1 MKRFLMI
8 ALAVLVSVAFV
19 TTVFAQ
25 TATEKAT
32 KAATETAT
40 EKGKAVGDKATQT
53 VTGKPSVEA
62 DKAPVTDKA
71 GKEESA
77 PCKQIA
83 QICKKAGFVSG
94 EADKGYGLNRDCI
107 HPIMQGK
114 TAVPGAKKPLP
125 TVDPKLVAQCKAK
138 DPDYGSGK
146 VGSKK

>member
-1 MKRFLMI
+1 MKKFLMF
-8 ALAVLVSVAFV
+8 ALAALISVAFV

-32 KAATETAT
+32 KAATDTAT
-40 EKGKAVGDKATQT
+40 EKGKAAG
-53 VTGKPSVEA
+53 
-62 DKAPVTDKA
+62 DKA

-83 QICKKAGFVSG
+83 QICKKAGFVAG

-114 TAVPGAKKPLP
+114 TTVPGAKKPLP